1 MEPPGRGPTA
11 GIDFLHHKNRLPT
24 PNAVQKCPASTAPR
38 ASVFARLREQEPLS
52 ARANR
57 KSGHAALRGCRQSM
71 GSPPRIARRSVVD
84 AEPGVCVFTTP
95 SVPNGVE
102 EALPPGGTS
111 APQIC
116 NLDCQYPNL
125 IHNLTIREPSNP
137 PSGETV
143 PVIAAERR
151 NGPRNCRTCFESEP
165 TFPVTTFLLAQLNQL
180 RALAYTCTEIGD

>member
-1 MEPPGRGPTA
+1 
-11 GIDFLHHKNRLPT
+11 
-24 PNAVQKCPASTAPR
+24 
-38 ASVFARLREQEPLS
+38 
-52 ARANR
+52 
-57 KSGHAALRGCRQSM
+57 M

-84 AEPGVCVFTTP
+84 AEPGVCVFTPP

-143 PVIAAERR
+143 PVIAEL
-151 NGPRNCRTCFESEP
+151 
-165 TFPVTTFLLAQLNQL
+165 VLNQNQPSLSL
-180 RALAYTCTEIGD
+180 RSSYLDLGHVGGRVGWGHELHKTPYLPTEQVASRQPNTPYLPTPLTCVLP